1 MQEEY
6 GDGSHIDKYVEHKW
20 IHFDLEQ
27 PYFRVMPLSD
37 ELVQSSEDLIDFGWF
52 DAQEASL
59 FRFNDDEYDFVFQ
72 AKDVHVAGGILVNM
86 NPDRV
91 IHKRFIY
98 NFLNFLGDIGGFQLS
113 LSKIAFFLLTI
124 CG

>member
-1 MQEEY
+1 M
-6 GDGSHIDKYVEHKW
+6 
-20 IHFDLEQ
+20 
-27 PYFRVMPLSD
+27 
-37 ELVQSSEDLIDFGWF
+37 IDFGWF

-72 AKDVHVAGGILVNM
+72 AKDVQVAGGILVNM

-98 NFLNFLGDIGGFQLS
+98 NFLNFLGDIGGFQRS
-113 LSKIAFFLLTI
+113 LSKIIFFLLTI
-124 CG
+124 CGQGGSLTSHLIGRVFQSPGPNERTLAQALVFESSPEAKSAK